1 MPETKSRP
9 RPPATRNMLDILQ
22 QWYHRHFTDPQTVIF
37 AFILIVGSLLI
48 FTLNTHLMP
57 ILIAIIIAYLAEGMV
72 SWLNRI
78 NVGRTAAASIF
89 TFLMVAAILLVLF
102 RAAAA
107 AVAPDHRVVPR
118 NAGHARQRAATAAAV
133 AGGIPRLRFGA
144 ANRGNTDPGA
154 HRDRVDGS
162 AGGQHFGIVGGRCYH
177 LSGLHDPAAAD
188 GVLFSQGQGTHPGW
202 LANFLPEERRLL
214 RTVWA
219 ELDIKIASYV
229 RGKVIEV
236 LIIWVASY
244 IAFALMGLNFAMLL
258 SLAVGLSVII
268 PYVGATVVTIPVAL
282 IAFFQWG
289 FSSEF
294 GWLLA
299 IYGLIQFL
307 DGNLLVP
314 LLFSEVVNLHP
325 VAIIVAVVFFGSL
338 WGVWGVFFAIPLAT
352 LIQAILN
359 SWPSESNTALE
370 EDLARTRPGSH
381 RQGAG
386 SAA

>member
-1 MPETKSRP
+1 MFE
-9 RPPATRNMLDILQ
+9 ILQ

-37 AFILIVGSLLI
+37 AFILIAGGLLV
-48 FTLNTHLMP
+48 FVLHAHLLP
-57 ILIAIIIAYLAEGMV
+57 ILVAIIIAYLAEGLV
-72 SWLNRI
+72 VWLDRVNL
-78 NVGRTAAASIF
+78 GRTVAASIV
-89 TFLMVAAILLVLF
+89 TALMITAILLAFFVLLPLLSKQITELF
-102 RAAAA
+102 REMPNMLGKGQQLLLQL
-107 AVAPDHRVVPR
+107 PDKYPDYVSAEQIEEVLTLARTELTSMGQRVVSISLSS
-118 NAGHARQRAATAAAV
+118 V
-133 AGGIPRLRFGA
+133 VGA
-144 ANRGNTDPGA
+144 ITFLVYMILLPLMVFFFLKDK
-154 HRDRVDGS
+154 V
-162 AGGQHFGIVGGRCYH
+162 II
-177 LSGLHDPAAAD
+177 LS
-188 GVLFSQGQGTHPGW
+188 W

-244 IAFALMGLNFAMLL
+244 VAFALMGLNYAMLL

-289 FSSEF
+289 FTSEF
-294 GWLLA
+294 GWLMV
-299 IYGLIQFL
+299 IYGFIQFL

-352 LIQAILN
+352 LIQAILKA
-359 SWPSESNTALE
+359 WPSE
-370 EDLARTRPGSH
+370 DLIAE
-381 RQGAG
+381 
-386 SAA
+386 

>member
-1 MPETKSRP
+1 MFE
-9 RPPATRNMLDILQ
+9 ILQ

-37 AFILIVGSLLI
+37 AFILIAGGLLV
-48 FTLNTHLMP
+48 FVLHAHLLP
-57 ILIAIIIAYLAEGMV
+57 ILVAIIIAYLAEGLV
-72 SWLNRI
+72 AWLHRVNL
-78 NVGRTAAASIF
+78 GRTVAASIV
-89 TFLMVAAILLVLF
+89 TALMITAILLTFFVLLPLLSKQITELF
-102 RAAAA
+102 REMPNMLGKGQQLLLQL
-107 AVAPDHRVVPR
+107 PDKYPDYVSAEQIEEVLTLARTELTSMGQRVVSISLSS
-118 NAGHARQRAATAAAV
+118 V
-133 AGGIPRLRFGA
+133 VGA
-144 ANRGNTDPGA
+144 ITFLVYMILLPLMVFFFLKDK
-154 HRDRVDGS
+154 VV
-162 AGGQHFGIVGGRCYH
+162 I
-177 LSGLHDPAAAD
+177 LS
-188 GVLFSQGQGTHPGW
+188 W
-202 LANFLPEERRLL
+202 LADFLPEERRLL

-244 IAFALMGLNFAMLL
+244 IAFALMGLNYAMLL

-289 FSSEF
+289 FTSEF
-294 GWLLA
+294 GWLMV
-299 IYGLIQFL
+299 IYGFIQFL

-352 LIQAILN
+352 LIQAILKA
-359 SWPSESNTALE
+359 WPSE
-370 EDLARTRPGSH
+370 DLIAE
-381 RQGAG
+381 
-386 SAA
+386 

>member
-1 MPETKSRP
+1 MF
-9 RPPATRNMLDILQ
+9 DILQ

-37 AFILIVGSLLI
+37 AFILIAGGLLV
-48 FTLNTHLMP
+48 FVLHAHLLP
-57 ILIAIIIAYLAEGMV
+57 ILVAIIIAYLAEGLV
-72 SWLNRI
+72 AWLHRVNL
-78 NVGRTAAASIF
+78 GRTVAASIV
-89 TFLMVAAILLVLF
+89 TALMITAILLTFFVLLPLLSKQVSELF
-102 RAAAA
+102 REMPNMLGKGQQLLLQLPNKY
-107 AVAPDHRVVPR
+107 PDYVSAEQIEEVLTLARIELTSMGQRVVSISLSS
-118 NAGHARQRAATAAAV
+118 V
-133 AGGIPRLRFGA
+133 VGA
-144 ANRGNTDPGA
+144 ITFLVYMILLPLMVFFFLKDK
-154 HRDRVDGS
+154 
-162 AGGQHFGIVGGRCYH
+162 
-177 LSGLHDPAAAD
+177 
-188 GVLFSQGQGTHPGW
+188 VLIMGW
-202 LANFLPEERRLL
+202 LADFLPEERRLL

-244 IAFALMGLNFAMLL
+244 IAFALMGLNYAMLL

-289 FSSEF
+289 FTSEF
-294 GWLLA
+294 GWLMV
-299 IYGLIQFL
+299 IYGFIQFL

-352 LIQAILN
+352 LIQAILKA
-359 SWPSESNTALE
+359 WPSE
-370 EDLARTRPGSH
+370 DLIAE
-381 RQGAG
+381 
-386 SAA
+386 

>member
-1 MPETKSRP
+1 
-9 RPPATRNMLDILQ
+9 MLDILQ

-37 AFILIVGSLLI
+37 AFILIVGALLI
-48 FTLNTHLMP
+48 FVLNAHLMP

-72 SWLNRI
+72 AWLHRI
-78 NVGRTAAASIF
+78 NLGRTTSASIV
-89 TFLMVAAILLVLF
+89 TAMMVAAILLSFFVLLPLLS
-102 RAAAA
+102 RQISDLIREMPQMLAQGQQLLLRLPEEY
-107 AVAPDHRVVPR
+107 PDYVSARQIEEVLTLARVELTSMGQRVVSISLSS
-118 NAGHARQRAATAAAV
+118 V
-133 AGGIPRLRFGA
+133 
-144 ANRGNTDPGA
+144 
-154 HRDRVDGS
+154 
-162 AGGQHFGIVGGRCYH
+162 VGLITFLVYMI
-177 LSGLHDPAAAD
+177 LLPLMVFFFLKDKAMI
-188 GVLFSQGQGTHPGW
+188 LGW

-236 LIIWVASY
+236 LIIWSASY

-258 SLAVGLSVII
+258 SLGVGLSVII
-268 PYVGATVVTIPVAL
+268 PYVGATLVTIPVAL

-289 FSSEF
+289 FTSEF
-294 GWLLA
+294 GWLMA
-299 IYGLIQFL
+299 IYAFIQFL

-352 LIQAILN
+352 LVQAILKA
-359 SWPSESNTALE
+359 WPT
-370 EDLARTRPGSH
+370 
-381 RQGAG
+381 GAVIQEG
-386 SAA
+386 TSK

>member
-1 MPETKSRP
+1 MF
-9 RPPATRNMLDILQ
+9 DILQ

-37 AFILIVGSLLI
+37 TFILIVGTLLI
-48 FTLNTHLMP
+48 VFLNSHLMP

-72 SWLNRI
+72 VWLHRI
-78 NVGRTAAASIF
+78 NLGRTISASVVTALMVTTILLAF
-89 TFLMVAAILLVLF
+89 FVLLPLLSKQISELFREIPVMLAQGQQLLLHLPEEYPGYVSAQQIEEVLTLARIELTSMGQRVVSLSLSSVVGVITFLVYMILLPLMVFFFLK
-102 RAAAA
+102 
-107 AVAPDHRVVPR
+107 DKHM
-118 NAGHARQRAATAAAV
+118 
-133 AGGIPRLRFGA
+133 IL
-144 ANRGNTDPGA
+144 
-154 HRDRVDGS
+154 
-162 AGGQHFGIVGGRCYH
+162 
-177 LSGLHDPAAAD
+177 
-188 GVLFSQGQGTHPGW
+188 GW

-268 PYVGATVVTIPVAL
+268 PYVGATIVTIPVAL

-289 FSSEF
+289 FTSEL
-294 GWLLA
+294 GWLMA
-299 IYGLIQFL
+299 IYGFIQFL

-338 WGVWGVFFAIPLAT
+338 WGVGGVFFAIPLAT
-352 LIQAILN
+352 LIQAILKAWPAVIN
-359 SWPSESNTALE
+359 SAEVAVE
-370 EDLARTRPGSH
+370 
-381 RQGAG
+381 
-386 SAA
+386 

>member
-1 MPETKSRP
+1 MFE
-9 RPPATRNMLDILQ
+9 ILQ
-22 QWYHRHFTDPQTVIF
+22 QWYTRHFTDPQTVIF
-37 AFILIVGSLLI
+37 AFILIAGGLLV
-48 FTLNTHLMP
+48 FVLHAHLLP
-57 ILIAIIIAYLAEGMV
+57 ILVAIIIAYLCEGLV
-72 SWLNRI
+72 AWLHRVNL
-78 NVGRTAAASIF
+78 GRTVAASIVTALMIAAIILTF
-89 TFLMVAAILLVLF
+89 FVLLPLLSKQVTELFREMPNMLHKGQQLLLQLPEKYPDFVSAPQIEEILTLARTELTSMGQRVVTISLSSVVGIITFLVYMILLPLMVFFFLKDK
-102 RAAAA
+102 A
-107 AVAPDHRVVPR
+107 
-118 NAGHARQRAATAAAV
+118 
-133 AGGIPRLRFGA
+133 I
-144 ANRGNTDPGA
+144 
-154 HRDRVDGS
+154 
-162 AGGQHFGIVGGRCYH
+162 I
-177 LSGLHDPAAAD
+177 LS
-188 GVLFSQGQGTHPGW
+188 W

-244 IAFALMGLNFAMLL
+244 IAFALMGLNYAMLL

-289 FSSEF
+289 FTSEF
-294 GWLLA
+294 GWLMV
-299 IYGLIQFL
+299 IYGFIQFL

-352 LIQAILN
+352 LIQAILKA
-359 SWPSESNTALE
+359 WPSE
-370 EDLARTRPGSH
+370 DLIAEG
-381 RQGAG
+381 
-386 SAA
+386 